1 MRFRSPPPL
10 PNYFISLHFFLDLT
24 PIHRLTPIE
33 LIHCEL
39 FDPCRTVFNCVAL
52 LVTNHV
58 RIDSQ
63 RYPWITVPQLLL
75 YDSRGCAICE
85 KGTGY
90 TVSCDQTFPRA
101 ACASGLK

>member
-1 MRFRSPPPL
+1 NS
-10 PNYFISLHFFLDLT
+10 FISLYFFLNLT

-33 LIHCEL
+33 LIHCKL

-58 RIDSQ
+58 CIDSQ
-63 RYPWITVPQLLL
+63 RDPWITVPQLLL
-75 YDSRGCAICE
+75 DDGRGCTIGQ

-90 TVSCDQTFPRA
+90 TVSCRVEA
-101 ACASGLK
+101 AAWNAQLIKQRVQYFGP